1 MSKFMRRAG
10 VGLVI
15 VILITIGAGTY
26 YLNSKKA
33 VRSGNITL
41 PGLAG
46 PVDVRFDTFAV
57 PHIYAKNKTD
67 AYYALGYVHA
77 QERLFHMELL
87 RRLAKGELAE
97 ILGPKLKSTDS
108 FFRTLRLNQF
118 GREYMQKTDKTTP
131 AFKVSQAYLDGINHY
146 IHTRPAP
153 IEFDILKIPKTDY
166 LLSDIISV
174 AGYMAYSFAA
184 GFKTD
189 PVLTFIRDELGQAY
203 LSDMDYL
210 ASATPP
216 LKLLTDT
223 HKSLARMA
231 GLVADIETRYSP
243 VGFFEGSN
251 AWAVMGNKTVSGKPI
266 LSGDPHIAHSCPSV
280 WYEAHLV
287 TPDLNFYGHFLSGVP
302 MALMGFNQKVA
313 WTLTMFQNDDVDLFV
328 EKPNPK
334 NPDQVWSDGK
344 WTDLESEQEI
354 IKVKNEEDL
363 VLKVRSSKHGP
374 IINDILDPLNK
385 EKRPVAVS
393 WAFHDFSNDIL
404 SGFYELSRI
413 DTVFDAPEALRKI
426 HAPGLNFVMGDASG
440 NIGWWAVAK
449 LPKRPGHVDP
459 NFIQDG
465 SDPSNDYIG
474 AWPFEANPQFINPE
488 SGIIVSANHQ
498 PQDFGNGT
506 VPGYYNLDN
515 RAKRIETLLSQ
526 KEKNWSPKDMETIQ
540 LDTQSAFYKR
550 IKELQV
556 AVLKSI
562 PAIQTDAISKKAFD
576 AFERWDGF
584 HRLDTR
590 GAAVFYTLHYYL
602 VKAVFED
609 DLGEDL
615 FKAFLRTRLPD
626 KAVLKIMGLENS
638 PWWDDRTTSKKESQ
652 KDMVSKA
659 WFQTVDKLKQ
669 VSGSD
674 PERWVWGDLHTVEY
688 VHAMGRKKPL
698 DKLFNI
704 GPFKIE
710 GSRDVPNYQGFR
722 IGPPPFDV
730 YIGPSTRRIFDFA
743 DPDHS
748 LGINPTGQ
756 SGYFFDPHYDD
767 QAQMYLTGKYRIQLM
782 DKTEIEKATASLL
795 KLIP

>member
-1 MSKFMRRAG
+1 MGKFMRRAG

-15 VILITIGAGTY
+15 VILIIIGAGTY

-33 VRSGNITL
+33 VRSGNMTL

-57 PHIYAKNKTD
+57 PHIYAKNETD
-67 AYYALGYVHA
+67 VYYALGYVHA

-118 GREYMQKTDKTTP
+118 GREYMQKADKTAS

-153 IEFDILKIPKTDY
+153 IEFDLLKIPKTDY

-189 PVLTFIRDELGQAY
+189 PVLTFIRDELGQDY

-210 ASATPP
+210 PEALPP

-223 HKSLARMA
+223 HKSLAGMA

-251 AWAVMGNKTVSGKPI
+251 AWAIRGNKTVSGKPI

-334 NPDQVWSDGK
+334 NLDQVWSDGK
-344 WTDLESEQEI
+344 WTDLEMEDEI
-354 IKVKNEEDL
+354 IKVKNEADL
-363 VLKVRSSKHGP
+363 VLKVRRSKHGP

-393 WAFHDFSNDIL
+393 WAFHDFSNDMVTGL
-404 SGFYELSRI
+404 YELSHI
-413 DTVFDAPEALRKI
+413 DTVFDAPDALKKI

-440 NIGWWAVAK
+440 NIGWWATAK

-474 AWPFEANPQFINPE
+474 AWPFEANPQFINPA

-498 PQDFGNGT
+498 PQDFGNGV

-515 RAKRIETLLSQ
+515 RAKRIETLLNQ
-526 KEKNWSPKDMETIQ
+526 KEKNWSPKDMEAIQ
-540 LDTQSAFYKR
+540 LDTESAFYKR
-550 IKELQV
+550 IKERQV
-556 AVLKSI
+556 EVLKSI
-562 PAIQTDAISKKAFD
+562 PAIQQDAISKKAFD
-576 AFERWDGF
+576 DFERWDGF
-584 HRLDTR
+584 HRLSTR

-602 VKAVFED
+602 AKAMFED

-638 PWWDDRTTSKKESQ
+638 PWWDDRTTSKIESQ

-659 WFQTVDKLKQ
+659 WFQAIDALKQ
-669 VSGSD
+669 TSGND
-674 PERWVWGDLHTVEY
+674 PERWVWGDLHRVEY

-767 QAQMYLTGKYRIQLM
+767 QAQMYLTGKYRNQLM

-795 KLIP
+795 KLMP